1 MSILIK
7 GIEIPEDNTVLLR
20 IYPESEGVFYVEQ
33 LDIDD
38 DILDKYWAIHIP
50 PHGRL
55 IDADAFTKDECNYCD
70 GACEALPCDCL
81 NCKADCRCDFMK
93 DIADAPTIIPAEEG
107 E

>member
-38 DILDKYWAIHIP
+38 DILDKYWAIHVP
-50 PHGRL
+50 EHGRL
-55 IDADAFTKDECNYCD
+55 IDADALKESIK
-70 GACEALPCDCL
+70 EAR
-81 NCKADCRCDFMK
+81 KAQPE
-93 DIADAPTIIPAEEG
+93 IADVYDDDYFLVAEWLASAPTIIPADPAEEG
-107 E
+107 EE